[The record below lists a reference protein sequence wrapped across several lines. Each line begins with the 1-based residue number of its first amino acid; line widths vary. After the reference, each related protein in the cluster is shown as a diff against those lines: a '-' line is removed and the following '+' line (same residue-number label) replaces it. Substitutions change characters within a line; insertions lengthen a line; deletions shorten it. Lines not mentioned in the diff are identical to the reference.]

1 MNYHCYQYC
10 YSQWNNSCLILM
22 VFIINTIK
30 INKGFIM
37 LEYGSSSIKDII
49 DNSTK
54 LLTSN
59 LEWTVGTGG
68 GQVRRLANC
77 YQ

>member
-1 MNYHCYQYC
+1 
-10 YSQWNNSCLILM
+10 
-22 VFIINTIK
+22 
-30 INKGFIM
+30 M

-68 GQVRRLANC
+68 GASSKTCKLLSMKPISI
-77 YQ
+77 

>member
-1 MNYHCYQYC
+1 
-10 YSQWNNSCLILM
+10 
-22 VFIINTIK
+22 
-30 INKGFIM
+30 M
-37 LEYGSSSIKDII
+37 LEYGSSNIKDII

>member
-1 MNYHCYQYC
+1 MTICYQYC

-22 VFIINTIK
+22 VFIINPIK

>member
-1 MNYHCYQYC
+1 
-10 YSQWNNSCLILM
+10 
-22 VFIINTIK
+22 
-30 INKGFIM
+30 M

-68 GQVRRLANC
+68 GAASSKTCKLLLMKPISI
-77 YQ
+77 

>member
-1 MNYHCYQYC
+1 
-10 YSQWNNSCLILM
+10 
-22 VFIINTIK
+22 
-30 INKGFIM
+30 M

-49 DNSTK
+49 DNSAK

-68 GQVRRLANC
+68 ASSKTCKLLSMKPISI
-77 YQ
+77 

>member
-1 MNYHCYQYC
+1 
-10 YSQWNNSCLILM
+10 
-22 VFIINTIK
+22 
-30 INKGFIM
+30 M

-49 DNSTK
+49 DNSAK

-68 GQVRRLANC
+68 QVRRLANC